1 MTIVQLR
8 PFPTPSGPA
17 PGPWRAAD
25 LERFPD
31 DGYQYE
37 IWHGELV
44 RMAPAGGRHGEC
56 EAKLVTALG
65 VQLSARGRVYTGDT
79 GFLLS
84 EEPDELVSPDVA
96 FVRHDRLP
104 PPTERVRFLRVVPD
118 LVVEIRSPND
128 TEADVRAKV
137 TLYLRTGVS
146 LVWLVDPRE
155 QTIEEIRP
163 AVAAAAGAST
173 VARVL
178 RAQAGDVLEA
188 TDVLPGFR
196 LPVQDVFD

>member
-1 MTIVQLR
+1 MAIAQLR
-8 PFPTPSGPA
+8 TFPTPPWPA

-65 VQLSARGRVYTGDT
+65 VQLSTLGRVYTGDT
-79 GFLLS
+79 GFLLR

-118 LVVEIRSPND
+118 LAVEIRSPHE
-128 TEADVRAKV
+128 TEVDVRAKV
-137 TLYLRTGVS
+137 TLYLRTGVP
-146 LVWLVDPRE
+146 LVWLVDPPE

-163 AVAAAAGAST
+163 AVAGSAGAST
-173 VARVL
+173 VTRLL
-178 RAQAGDVLEA
+178 RAQA
-188 TDVLPGFR
+188 
-196 LPVQDVFD
+196 